1 MFLGR
6 ETSFRDERKVRR
18 RGGGRV
24 HERDSCKTLWS
35 VGGQRTKWPCTMQGR
50 RRDFI
55 RDTRNDELSSLDS
68 IEFRTRTGEEKRENR
83 SFRVAE
89 KGRDRKVSKGE
100 TRNRTGEKE
109 AWRSRGIRVGE
120 KKGRGKKE
128 FTNYKMQLSAFVRG
142 VSRSIE
148 AVPGFE
154 SGWRSFCTGCV
165 IYRR

>member
-1 MFLGR
+1 MRGR
-6 ETSFRDERKVRR
+6 LEGE
-18 RGGGRV
+18 GGGGYTSATLVRLSGAWVDRGQSGRARCRAGGEISSATRGTTNYLLSIRLNFARERV
-24 HERDSCKTLWS
+24 ESAKTGAS
-35 VGGQRTKWPCTMQGR
+35 ASR
-50 RRDFI
+50 
-55 RDTRNDELSSLDS
+55 
-68 IEFRTRTGEEKRENR
+68 
-83 SFRVAE
+83 
-89 KGRDRKVSKGE
+89 RDRKVSKGE